1 MSVLPVTD
9 SQLVRQCQR
18 DYEEAA
24 QHGGQEA
31 LDACYRLSWALVH
44 SSEKRDIQRGLEL
57 CEAMLSGGSSDQREL
72 LYLVAVS
79 KYRQKRFIECR
90 RSLKSLMEVY
100 PEFRQAEALLEACE
114 KEIVTDGLIGVG
126 AGAAVIGIVA
136 AVAAAAL
143 SRR

>member
-1 MSVLPVTD
+1 MTD

-18 DYEEAA
+18 EYEEAA

-31 LDACYRLSWALVH
+31 IDACYRLSWALVH
-44 SSEKRDIQRGLEL
+44 SSEKGDIQRGLEL

-90 RSLKSLMEVY
+90 RSLKSLMEVR
-100 PEFRQAEALLEACE
+100 PC
-114 KEIVTDGLIGVG
+114 
-126 AGAAVIGIVA
+126 AGCP
-136 AVAAAAL
+136 
-143 SRR
+143 